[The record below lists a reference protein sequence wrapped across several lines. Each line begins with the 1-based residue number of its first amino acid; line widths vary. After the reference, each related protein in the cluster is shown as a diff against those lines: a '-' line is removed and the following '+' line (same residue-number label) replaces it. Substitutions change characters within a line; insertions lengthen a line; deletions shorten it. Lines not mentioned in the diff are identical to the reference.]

1 MWTILGQ
8 DHILRAIDQAIA
20 DGALAHAYLIVGPP
34 HAGKATFAR
43 ELAQAVN
50 CEAKLSPLHLSDLSR
65 AKPVEGE
72 GPGVRQRGPCA
83 ECRQCRRIAAGRHAD
98 VVTLEVQEEEGHKA
112 IRLEQV
118 RDALHL
124 ASLRPYEGAWRVF
137 ILDGAEFLNQDS
149 ANTLL
154 KTLEEPP
161 PNVLWLLLATD
172 EERLPA
178 TIRSRCQ
185 RLAFRAIAPE
195 AMAKAL
201 QERWNAPPEQA
212 TLLARLA
219 QGTLGWAVRA
229 LQDPTV
235 LETRAR
241 ALDRLAG
248 LPSASL
254 EQRFAYAAE
263 LASLIPRERTAVR
276 DTLDLWASW
285 WRDILHLNVGSLQG
299 VWNQDRLD
307 DLRAQAALF
316 QASQAAGFVQLILQT
331 EQYLDMNVNA
341 RLALEHLMLRVPVA
355 TRAASAA
362 GRRAD

>member
-1 MWTILGQ
+1 MWTIFGQ

-20 DGALAHAYLIVGPP
+20 DGALAHAYLIVGSP

-50 CEAKLSPLHLSDLSR
+50 CERAAQPDL
-65 AKPVEGE
+65 
-72 GPGVRQRGPCA
+72 RGPCA
-83 ECRQCRRIAAGRHAD
+83 KCRQCRRIAAGRHAD
-98 VVTLEVQEEEGHKA
+98 VVTLAVQEEEGHRA
-112 IRLEQV
+112 ILLEQV
-118 RDALHL
+118 LPALHL
-124 ASLRPYEGAWRVF
+124 ASLRPYEGAWRIF
-137 ILDGAEFLNQDS
+137 ILDGAEFLNQES
-149 ANTLL
+149 ANSLL

-172 EERLPA
+172 EERLLP

-185 RLAFRAIAPE
+185 RLSFRAVAPE
-195 AMAKAL
+195 AMASAL
-201 QERWNAPPEQA
+201 QERWNASPEQA

-219 QGTLGWAVRA
+219 QGSLGWAVRA

-235 LETRAR
+235 LEARAR
-241 ALDRLAG
+241 ALDRLAE

-276 DTLDLWASW
+276 DTLDLWATW

-299 VWNQDRLD
+299 IWNQDRLD
-307 DLRAQAALF
+307 DLRQQAALF
-316 QASQAAGFVQLILQT
+316 RPSQAAGFVQLILQT
-331 EQYLDMNVNA
+331 EQYLDMNINA

-355 TRAASAA
+355 TPAASTA
-362 GRRAD
+362 GRRPD

>member
-50 CEAKLSPLHLSDLSR
+50 CEAKLTPLHLTD
-65 AKPVEGE
+65 GE
-72 GPGVRQRGPCA
+72 GSGVWQRGPCA
-83 ECRQCRRIAAGRHAD
+83 ECGQCRRIAAGRHAD

-137 ILDGAEFLNQDS
+137 IIDEAELLN
-149 ANTLL
+149 
-154 KTLEEPP
+154 
-161 PNVLWLLLATD
+161 
-172 EERLPA
+172 
-178 TIRSRCQ
+178 RCQ

-195 AMAKAL
+195 AMARAL

-285 WRDILHLNVGSLQG
+285 WRDILHLNVGDSQG
-299 VWNQDRLD
+299 VWNQDRLN
-307 DLRAQAALF
+307 DLREQATLF

-355 TRAASAA
+355 TPTASAA
-362 GRRAD
+362 GRRPD